1 MHEAQELGEK
11 LASFRST
18 LSDGERKLLDRI
30 FAAASQSKEVP
41 EVESFGFGLG
51 LDPGVMVQA
60 AATAANRS
68 TIGAGTIP
76 DPPDTQSTAQA
87 LRG

>member
-1 MHEAQELGEK
+1 MNEAQTLGEK

-18 LSDGERKLLDRI
+18 LSDSERGLLDRI

-41 EVESFGFGLG
+41 EVETFGFGLG
-51 LDPGVMVQA
+51 LDPGAMLQA
-60 AATAANRS
+60 AAAAAKGA
-68 TIGAGTIP
+68 TIGGGPIP